1 MTKGSVVKTD
11 DVKYRLDKWIW
22 AARFFKTRALAT
34 EAASKGRVKVNGALA
49 KPGREVRLG
58 DSIEML
64 VQQSTWTVKVLALS
78 NVRGSATIAQALYKE
93 DAESLKR
100 RLDAQDSRKL
110 TPEPAETIRD
120 GRPTKRNRRD
130 LETARGR
137 QDGAAWDDLG
147 VPALT
152 K

>member
-130 LETARGR
+130 LETAG
-137 QDGAAWDDLG
+137 DGKTGLLGTTVG

>member
-137 QDGAAWDDLG
+137 QDRWSAGID
-147 VPALT
+147 
-152 K
+152 

>member
-1 MTKGSVVKTD
+1 MAKGSVVKTD

-137 QDGAAWDDLG
+137 QDGTAWDDRWSAG
-147 VPALT
+147 ID
-152 K
+152 

>member
-1 MTKGSVVKTD
+1 
-11 DVKYRLDKWIW
+11 
-22 AARFFKTRALAT
+22 
-34 EAASKGRVKVNGALA
+34 
-49 KPGREVRLG
+49 
-58 DSIEML
+58 ML

-120 GRPTKRNRRD
+120 GRPTKRNRRN

-137 QDGAAWDDLG
+137 QDGAAWDDRWSAG
-147 VPALT
+147 ID
-152 K
+152 

>member
-78 NVRGSATIAQALYKE
+78 NLRGSATIAQALYKE

-137 QDGAAWDDLG
+137 QDGAAWDDRWSAG
-147 VPALT
+147 ID
-152 K
+152 

>member
-120 GRPTKRNRRD
+120 GRTTKRNRRD

-137 QDGAAWDDLG
+137 QDGAALDDRWSAG
-147 VPALT
+147 ID
-152 K
+152 

>member
-137 QDGAAWDDLG
+137 QDGAAWDDSWSAG
-147 VPALT
+147 ID
-152 K
+152 

>member
-49 KPGREVRLG
+49 KAGREVRLG

-130 LETARGR
+130 LETTRGR
-137 QDGAAWDDLG
+137 QDGAAWDDRWSAG
-147 VPALT
+147 ID
-152 K
+152 

>member
-1 MTKGSVVKTD
+1 MAKGSVVKTD

-78 NVRGSATIAQALYKE
+78 NVRGSATRTLN
-93 DAESLKR
+93 
-100 RLDAQDSRKL
+100 RLSVD
-110 TPEPAETIRD
+110 
-120 GRPTKRNRRD
+120 
-130 LETARGR
+130 
-137 QDGAAWDDLG
+137 
-147 VPALT
+147 
-152 K
+152 

>member
-137 QDGAAWDDLG
+137 QDWAAWDDRWSAG
-147 VPALT
+147 ID
-152 K
+152 

>member
-120 GRPTKRNRRD
+120 GRPPKRNRRD

-137 QDGAAWDDLG
+137 QDG
-147 VPALT
+147 
-152 K
+152 

>member
-1 MTKGSVVKTD
+1 
-11 DVKYRLDKWIW
+11 
-22 AARFFKTRALAT
+22 
-34 EAASKGRVKVNGALA
+34 
-49 KPGREVRLG
+49 
-58 DSIEML
+58 ML

-137 QDGAAWDDLG
+137 QDGAAWDDRWSAG
-147 VPALT
+147 ID
-152 K
+152 

>member
-137 QDGAAWDDLG
+137 QDVAAWDDRWSAG
-147 VPALT
+147 ID
-152 K
+152 

>member
-137 QDGAAWDDLG
+137 QDGSAWDDRWSAG
-147 VPALT
+147 ID
-152 K
+152 

>member
-1 MTKGSVVKTD
+1 MAKGSVVKTD

-130 LETARGR
+130 LATARGR
-137 QDGAAWDDLG
+137 QDGAAWDDRWSAG
-147 VPALT
+147 ID
-152 K
+152 

>member
-1 MTKGSVVKTD
+1 
-11 DVKYRLDKWIW
+11 
-22 AARFFKTRALAT
+22 
-34 EAASKGRVKVNGALA
+34 
-49 KPGREVRLG
+49 
-58 DSIEML
+58 ML
-64 VQQSTWTVKVLALS
+64 VQQSTWTVKFLALS

-137 QDGAAWDDLG
+137 QDGAAWDDRWSAG
-147 VPALT
+147 ID
-152 K
+152 

>member
-1 MTKGSVVKTD
+1 MAKGSVVKTD

-130 LETARGR
+130 LETAG
-137 QDGAAWDDLG
+137 DGKTGLLGTTVG